1 MTDPM
6 TKKTRV
12 RFAPSPTGVL
22 HVGSARAAL
31 FNWLY
36 ARHTGGTFL
45 VRIEDTDLER
55 STEEATRQILES
67 LEWLGLT
74 PDEPIEYQA
83 RRAHI
88 HRAALERL
96 LETGHAY
103 RCYCP
108 KEKLD
113 ELREKARAEGR
124 IFAYRREMFPE
135 DESRRLEAAGAPCVI
150 RFRAPVG
157 GVTAFDD
164 IIYGHIE
171 VENDNIGDFVI
182 ARADGSPLY
191 NFTNVV
197 DDLDMGITLICRG
210 EDHVPNTPKQI
221 MIYRAL
227 GAEPPQFAHLP
238 LILGPDKQKLSKRH
252 GATGVTEFRAM
263 GVLPEALVNYL
274 ALLGWAPPEAEF
286 EEVMPLEEL
295 IARFS
300 LERVSKSPAVF
311 DHEKLL
317 WMNGVY
323 IRRCPRERIDALV
336 RQRLEQRWPALAAP
350 DFTPPNP
357 ALTRDAWL
365 AGIIGLAIE
374 RCRTLA
380 DFVDILACFFEAPQT
395 YDEKAARKF
404 LGTPALVAQLEET
417 GRLLDETWPQAVA
430 EADPASGDAAALD
443 RWCEAMEKP
452 LRQWAEAAGMKFGNV
467 AQPVRLAITGR
478 TASPPLFPVLW
489 YVGREETARRIRAC
503 ADWARARL
511 APAATS

>member
-1 MTDPM
+1 
-6 TKKTRV
+6 
-12 RFAPSPTGVL
+12 
-22 HVGSARAAL
+22 
-31 FNWLY
+31 
-36 ARHTGGTFL
+36 
-45 VRIEDTDLER
+45 
-55 STEEATRQILES
+55 
-67 LEWLGLT
+67 
-74 PDEPIEYQA
+74 
-83 RRAHI
+83 
-88 HRAALERL
+88 
-96 LETGHAY
+96 
-103 RCYCP
+103 
-108 KEKLD
+108 
-113 ELREKARAEGR
+113 
-124 IFAYRREMFPE
+124 
-135 DESRRLEAAGAPCVI
+135 
-150 RFRAPVG
+150 
-157 GVTAFDD
+157 
-164 IIYGHIE
+164 
-171 VENDNIGDFVI
+171 
-182 ARADGSPLY
+182 
-191 NFTNVV
+191 
-197 DDLDMGITLICRG
+197 
-210 EDHVPNTPKQI
+210 

>member
-1 MTDPM
+1 MTNTTNKP
-6 TKKTRV
+6 RV
-12 RFAPSPTGVL
+12 RFAPSPTGML

-55 STEEATRQILES
+55 STEEATRQILDS

-74 PDEPIEYQA
+74 PDEPVEYQA

-88 HRAALERL
+88 HRAYLQRL
-96 LETGHAY
+96 LDTGHAY

-108 KEKLD
+108 KERLD
-113 ELREKARAEGR
+113 ELREQARAAGR

-135 DESRRLEAAGAPCVI
+135 EEARKLEAAGAPYVI

-164 IIYGHIE
+164 LIYGHIE

-227 GAEPPQFAHLP
+227 GVEPPQFAHLP
-238 LILGPDKQKLSKRH
+238 LILGPDKKKLSKRH
-252 GATGVTEFRAM
+252 GATGVTEFREM
-263 GVLPEALVNYL
+263 GILREALVNYL

-295 IARFS
+295 IARFQ

-323 IRRCPRERIDALV
+323 IRKTPRAQLDTWVTE
-336 RQRLEQRWPALAAP
+336 RLEKRYPALAAA
-350 DFTPPNP
+350 DFSPPNQE
-357 ALTRDAWL
+357 LSREAWL
-365 AGIIGLAIE
+365 RGIIGLVVE
-374 RCRTLA
+374 RTRTLN
-380 DFVDILACFFEAPQT
+380 DFVDQLGYFFEPPAQ
-395 YDEKAARKF
+395 YEEKAFRKF
-404 LGTPALVAQLEET
+404 LGSPEAVAHLAHCAELLASTWEEATKAHNPVT
-417 GRLLDETWPQAVA
+417 GTPQAL
-430 EADPASGDAAALD
+430 EA
-443 RWCEAMEKP
+443 WCEAMEKP
-452 LRQWAEAAGMKFGNV
+452 LREWSEAKQLKFGNV
-467 AQPVRLAITGR
+467 AQPIRLAVTGR
-478 TASPPLFPVLW
+478 TASPPLFHVLW
-489 YVGREETARRIRAC
+489 YLGREESVRRIEKCVDRAKQ
-503 ADWARARL
+503 AL
-511 APAATS
+511 SSGTS